1 MAANTTMA
9 NKYIDSDLLDRCYLY
24 TLDEK
29 FTEGVQTSKALCE
42 LAKKFDV
49 EVPVSNAIYQAVYT
63 DTPAK
68 EVFMN
73 LMNRKLKEEEKYV

>member
-1 MAANTTMA
+1 MAF
-9 NKYIDSDLLDRCYLY
+9 YSDLNYIKP
-24 TLDEK
+24 EK
-29 FTEGVQTSKALCE
+29 GPILED
-42 LAKKFDV
+42 LA
-49 EVPVSNAIYQAVYT
+49 AIYQAVYT